1 MASQE
6 DVEVNRRLGLLAIAF
21 VGVVGCASPAVS
33 SSPAASATP
42 AETIYVRIVP
52 DPGECPLVAFP
63 PGDMTFR
70 IDPAALWPQQVVAI
84 ASNGTPYH
92 VWWSEGFT
100 GGSVADPVVRDPA
113 GEVVARDGEILSIP
127 DQGSPRLHGYMVC
140 ASSDSIYVLLPG
152 RA

>member
-1 MASQE
+1 MCFSSIAIVSAS
-6 DVEVNRRLGLLAIAF
+6 IADT
-21 VGVVGCASPAVS
+21 GRNHLRSDC
-33 SSPAASATP
+33 
-42 AETIYVRIVP
+42 
-52 DPGECPLVAFP
+52 PGPPTCPLVGFP
-63 PGDMTFR
+63 SGEMTFR
-70 IDPAALWPQQVVAI
+70 IDPAAAEQVVAI

-113 GEVVARDGEILSIP
+113 GEVVARDGEVLSIP